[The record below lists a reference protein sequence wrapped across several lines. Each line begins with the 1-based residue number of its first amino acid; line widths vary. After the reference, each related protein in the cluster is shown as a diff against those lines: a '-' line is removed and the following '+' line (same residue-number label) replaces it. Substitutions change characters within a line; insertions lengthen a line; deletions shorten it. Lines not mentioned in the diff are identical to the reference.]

1 MKKIAIIGNAEA
13 FIPRIQ
19 HLGFDI
25 QNYCWNDLV
34 DRKISKVDAAMFFPD
49 SKEKNAWHKPSI
61 EEAAEI
67 LELAQSG
74 IGVYTE
80 CLQAYGWR
88 LRDALGTQTFLEPR
102 ITWRERAFVTN
113 NPKPFNALHKG
124 DILDCT
130 GATIAIGRSSHT
142 PILTVGNVSGLYN
155 TREAEGEEA
164 SQDSKHFHVLYQFR
178 DKRRQICANID
189 IRNSIKKSFLPH
201 LRWNALIDRIILYLT
216 DKTSKKTESPDKRWV
231 VPEVI
236 NQEKTYSQAVE
247 KNIKWF
253 TKVLPQAD
261 GSEGVY
267 EGYDTY
273 GYVMDG
279 FRPECQLETALMFH
293 HAGDF
298 FNKPELKKIANNL
311 VIFTLNSGLQITDK
325 NANDYG
331 MWHFYKQFRDVSSA
345 YIDTAARA
353 ALGLLHF
360 YELEGRKEYLERA
373 EITLTTLMKLQNEN
387 GVLPDCITGGN
398 MKKGGLHTAS
408 EEVIVLSGRKYGTP
422 HHHSS
427 VVSSFVKAYLVTNN
441 EKYLDFAAKV
451 QEAMDAGFPDKFEDE
466 FVYKFTI
473 GRYLLGLS
481 ALMQTPLKGKFLPSV
496 QKAIKYL
503 LPLRHESGAFVS
515 GVHGNLSGRTFE
527 TGIMCS
533 NDDEIIDN
541 LYTNNYLGIV
551 LQMLDPQ
558 EAGFN
563 ADICAKLLDFQVS
576 IQNSCKIGNVE
587 GGWTRAFNLRT
598 GDPFAFNGDIGWG
611 PYCMLTGWCNS
622 IISLGCLM
630 YMMKKKII
638 L

>member
-13 FIPRIQ
+13 FIPRIK
-19 HLGFDI
+19 HLEFDI
-25 QNYCWNDLV
+25 QNYCWDDLV
-34 DRKISKVDAAMFFPD
+34 NKKINNVDAAMFFPA
-49 SKEKNAWHKPSI
+49 SEEKNAWYKPSL
-61 EEAAEI
+61 EEAGAI
-67 LELAQSG
+67 LDLAQSG
-74 IGVYTE
+74 VGIYTE
-80 CLQAYGWR
+80 CLQTYGWR
-88 LRDALGTQTFLEPR
+88 LRDAIGTQSFLEPR
-102 ITWRERAFVTN
+102 TTWRERAFITN
-113 NPKPFNALHKG
+113 TPGQFDVFCKG

-130 GATIAIGRSSHT
+130 SATIAIGRSNHL
-142 PILTVGNVSGLYN
+142 PILTVGNVSCLYN
-155 TREAEGEEA
+155 TSDAEGEEA
-164 SQDSKHFHVLYQFR
+164 AQDSKHFHVLYKFR
-178 DKRRQICANID
+178 DKRHQICANID
-189 IRNSIKKSFLPH
+189 IRNSIKKGFLPYQ
-201 LRWNALIDRIILYLT
+201 RWNALIDRIILYLT
-216 DKTSKKTESPDKRWV
+216 DETSEKAESPEKLWMIPKLADRQTAY
-231 VPEVI
+231 
-236 NQEKTYSQAVE
+236 QEAVL
-247 KNIKWF
+247 KNLEWF
-253 TKVLPQAD
+253 ANVLPQAD
-261 GSEGVY
+261 GSKGVY

-273 GYVMDG
+273 GHIMDG
-279 FRPECQLETALMFH
+279 LRPECQMETALMFH

-298 FNKPELKKIANNL
+298 FNKPELKKIAENL
-311 VIFTLNSGLQITDK
+311 VDFTLNSGLQITDK

-360 YELEGRKEYLERA
+360 YELKGQKEYLERA

-398 MKKGGLHTAS
+398 MKRGGLHTAS
-408 EEVIVLSGRKYGTP
+408 EEVKVLQGRKHGTP

-441 EKYLDFAAKV
+441 KKYLDFAAKV

-481 ALMQTPLKGKFLPSV
+481 ALMQTPLRGRFLPSV

-515 GVHGNLSGRTFE
+515 GVHGDLSGRTFE
-527 TGIMCS
+527 TGIMYS
-533 NDDEIIDN
+533 DDDEIADN
-541 LYTNNYLGIV
+541 LYTNNYLGV
-551 LQMLDPQ
+551 ALQMLDPQ

-563 ADICAKLLDFQVS
+563 ADICVKLLDFQVS
-576 IQNSCKIGNVE
+576 IQNLCKIGNIE